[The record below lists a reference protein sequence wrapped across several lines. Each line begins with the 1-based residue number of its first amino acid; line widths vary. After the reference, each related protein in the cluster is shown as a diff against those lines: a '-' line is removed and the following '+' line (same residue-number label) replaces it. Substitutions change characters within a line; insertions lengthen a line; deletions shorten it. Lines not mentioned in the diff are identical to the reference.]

1 MMQKFALSVL
11 GQDRPGIVARVAE
24 ILADFGCNI
33 EDLSQ
38 TILQGEFAAIYIFS
52 KPEQVLPEDI
62 VHSLKQAL
70 TPWKLTPFLKP
81 INKQQTKEVASD
93 HFVVTAIGQ
102 DAVGQIAALA
112 SIMRDFGCNITGLKA
127 INHSQTFPDKMV
139 MVFEIAVPLS
149 TNFKQLRDELQQA
162 AHSVGLEFTIQHRDI
177 FENIHRI

>member
-52 KPEQVLPEDI
+52 KPDQVLPEDI
-62 VHSLKQAL
+62 IHRLKQAL

-102 DAVGQIAALA
+102 DAVG
-112 SIMRDFGCNITGLKA
+112 
-127 INHSQTFPDKMV
+127 
-139 MVFEIAVPLS
+139 
-149 TNFKQLRDELQQA
+149 
-162 AHSVGLEFTIQHRDI
+162 
-177 FENIHRI
+177 